1 LKVYYRYTYAPNFL
15 KKLQVRHAIRS
26 IPMLSTIGR
35 EKNSFFFFFQK
46 KAYGDA
52 IEHGKKY
59 EAEAFAAYA
68 MSCSDIVVSAG
79 FVICKKFPWLGY
91 SPDGIVVN
99 SSGVPQKL
107 LEIKCPV
114 KGKHCL

>member
-1 LKVYYRYTYAPNFL
+1 LEE
-15 KKLQVRHAIRS
+15 KK
-26 IPMLSTIGR
+26 
-35 EKNSFFFFFQK
+35 FFPK

-59 EAEAFAAYA
+59 ETEAFAAYA
-68 MSCSDIVVSAG
+68 MSCSDIVMSAG

-99 SSGVPQKL
+99 SSGIPQKL

-114 KGKHCL
+114 KGKLNKMQSKGSVQNMLKQF

>member
-1 LKVYYRYTYAPNFL
+1 
-15 KKLQVRHAIRS
+15 
-26 IPMLSTIGR
+26 
-35 EKNSFFFFFQK
+35 
-46 KAYGDA
+46 
-52 IEHGKKY
+52 
-59 EAEAFAAYA
+59 